1 MKTQILSKRNALIN
15 PIGFLLLMTITLLGC
30 GVLFNVNRVMRLDPV
45 LLTQEDL
52 PLMDLTKSGHFRG
65 NPESPFIVRFEQQ
78 WNGRRLIVRYWLF
91 DAAYTAK
98 KGMDML
104 SGTIGAALF
113 FEPEL
118 NPEAVIGDAT
128 LYHVD
133 WESDEKRSPI
143 LFVKN
148 NVVVL
153 VHPGV
158 GPGYRH
164 SPHRLQFAQEVA
176 RKIESKI
183 AAVLEKK

>member
-1 MKTQILSKRNALIN
+1 MKTQVLSRENASLSL
-15 PIGFLLLMTITLLGC
+15 IGFLLLVIITSLGC
-30 GVLFNVNRVMRLDPV
+30 GVLFKVNRVMRLDPI

-52 PLMDLTKSGHFRG
+52 PRRLPRGNLTSKG
-65 NPESPFIVRFEQQ
+65 NPELPFIVGFEQR
-78 WNGRRLIVRYWLF
+78 WSGALIVRYWLF

-98 KGMDML
+98 EGMDML
-104 SGTIGAALF
+104 SGTIGATLN
-113 FEPEL
+113 FELES
-118 NPEAVIGDAT
+118 NPEDIIGDAT

-164 SPHRLQFAQEVA
+164 SPHRLQFARDAA
-176 RKIESKI
+176 RKIEAKI
-183 AAVLEKK
+183 AVVLEKK